1 MGGVGSI
8 PATAAAWSVL
18 SRACHH
24 HPYELAPTANELRAL
39 LGVAHRFAAEV
50 ARQSCPSPRGTTLAL
65 LPSAP
70 IAYTESDV
78 VGCVSAEI
86 AGNTAPVEV
95 FV

>member
-24 HPYELAPTANELRAL
+24 HPYELAATANELRDVL
-39 LGVAHRFAAEV
+39 DIAHRFAAEV
-50 ARQSCPSPRGTTLAL
+50 TRQSCPPVLRSHFYHPRRLHTLN
-65 LPSAP
+65 
-70 IAYTESDV
+70 DV
-78 VGCVSAEI
+78 VGCVCAEI

>member
-24 HPYELAPTANELRAL
+24 HPYELAATANELRAL

-50 ARQSCPSPRGTTLAL
+50 TRQSCPAGTEEIAL
-65 LPSAP
+65 S
-70 IAYTESDV
+70 
-78 VGCVSAEI
+78 VSAMR
-86 AGNTAPVEV
+86 AMR
-95 FV
+95 